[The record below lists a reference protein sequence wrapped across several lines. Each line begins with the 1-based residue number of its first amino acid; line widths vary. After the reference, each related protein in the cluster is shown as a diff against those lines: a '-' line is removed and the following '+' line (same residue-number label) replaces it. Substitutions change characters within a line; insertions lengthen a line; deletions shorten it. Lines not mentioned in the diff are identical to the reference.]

1 MNLSAQQSTLQQ
13 VKTDAVAVFAVH
25 DKEIF
30 TKQVD
35 DLKRVL
41 KLRIDRLL
49 DLEDFT
55 GKENQLAVVYTDRKI
70 AAHRLFLV
78 GLGNINDLTPEKLR
92 RAAAATAKKAR
103 ELKVKNLAFQFP
115 EIPNG
120 LSESV
125 DEVAC
130 AISEGAVLSLYR
142 FDKYLT
148 EKKDNQTKITAIIIF
163 DPDKR
168 KLNELKK
175 ATTRAKIVCE
185 AVYLARNL
193 ENAPGNEIYPQSLA
207 ARARASAERYG
218 YKITVWNKKKIEQEG
233 FGGLLGVNAGSARPP
248 VFIIL
253 EYQGTKGAPLVLV
266 GKGITFDTGGISIK
280 PAANMAEM
288 KMDMSGAAA
297 VIGAMEA
304 AARLKLAVHLIGLIP
319 ATENMPGG
327 SAIRPGDIITHF
339 GGKTSEVDNTDAE
352 GRLILA
358 DALAYAAKYKPAAVI
373 DLATL
378 TGACVVALGHHATG
392 MMGNNDQLMAQ
403 LKAAGEKTYERL
415 WQLPLFEEYEK
426 QIKSDVADVKNT
438 GGRWAGAITAGLFLK
453 KFIGDYKWA
462 HLDIAGTAILEE
474 DLPYAPKGGS
484 GVGVRLLVE
493 FLRNVEVN
501 SLRDSDKRIRF
512 KK

>member
-1 MNLSAQQSTLQQ
+1 MKLSAQQSTLRQI
-13 VKTDAVAVFAVH
+13 KTDAVAVFIVQ
-25 DKEIF
+25 DKKVF
-30 TKQVD
+30 TQQINE
-35 DLKRVL
+35 LKKLL
-41 KLRIDRLL
+41 KFRIDYLL

-55 GKENQLAVVYTDRKI
+55 GKETQLAVVITDKKI
-70 AAHRLFLV
+70 AAQRLFVV
-78 GLGNINDLTPEKLR
+78 GLGETKNLTLEKLR

-103 ELKVKNLAFQFP
+103 ELKVRKLAFRFP
-115 EIPNG
+115 ETPNG
-120 LSESV
+120 FSESV
-125 DEVAC
+125 EEVAC
-130 AISEGAVLSLYR
+130 SISEGAVLSLYR

-148 EKKDNQTKITAIIIF
+148 EKKDNETKIAEIIIF

-168 KLNELKK
+168 KVNELKK
-175 ATTRAKIVCE
+175 ATTRMKIVSE
-185 AVYLARNL
+185 AVYLARDL
-193 ENAPGNEIYPQSLA
+193 ENAPGNEIFPESLA
-207 ARARASAERYG
+207 AKAKASAKKYG
-218 YKITVWNKKKIEQEG
+218 YRITVWNKKKIEQEG

-253 EYQGTKGAPLVLV
+253 EYQGAKDAPVVLV

-297 VIGAMEA
+297 VIGTIEA
-304 AARLKLAVHLIGLIP
+304 ATRLKLPVNLVGLIP
-319 ATENMPGG
+319 ATENMPSG
-327 SAIRPGDIITHF
+327 SAIRPGDIITHY

-392 MMGNNDQLMAQ
+392 MMGNNEQLMAQ
-403 LKAAGEKTYERL
+403 LKAAGEKTYERV

-453 KFIGDYKWA
+453 KFIGDYKWV

-493 FLRNVEVN
+493 FLRHWKE
-501 SLRDSDKRIRF
+501 RPRMI
-512 KK
+512 